1 MSENRCRRCN
11 RKLKDPNALYGWRCA
26 KIVGENGYILSSDR
40 LIEQAFYDSIV
51 ISNLLAA
58 NGNENLSTPEWIDL
72 LSSIAKWFLA
82 AGVDDDYLQQLA
94 YDDSV
99 SLTEFLQQY
108 RELHASTVS
117 QNQLQIDD
125 ELYAILLKEEG
136 HGQYSQEELLEL
148 QQFLQQKEYLNNV
161 DFANDA
167 LTCFQDGKVFLSNG
181 QIVYRTENEGE
192 ELIYPILYVSKDR
205 PQTIDYGKIFLTSAD
220 IASTTSGGLADAI
233 LAVQKKDGK
242 INKKE
247 SSALIKA
254 FAKVDQA
261 LLESNIA
268 KYAGK
273 IATGNLI
280 YDIASCS
287 ITTGTDLFDDGKLGE
302 ETAKA
307 IAGAIAGGAATA
319 IFAPITAGLAIP
331 TVMVAAATITS
342 ALALS
347 WIAEKGV
354 EFINSKRGQK
364 ELSALSNNLT
374 KSLLDNPEAL
384 NSLTVQLAQSNEDV
398 ATLVNTEIRL
408 AEEEVGEYILGK
420 KSVPSSPYLQ
430 TKTKY
435 ALA

>member
-11 RKLKDPNALYGWRCA
+11 RKLKDPNAIYGWRCA
-26 KIVGENGYILSSDR
+26 KIVGENGYILSSNR
-40 LIEQAFYDSIV
+40 LIEQSFYDTKV
-51 ISNLLAA
+51 ISDLLVA

-72 LSSIAKWFLA
+72 LSSITKWLLA

-99 SLTEFLQQY
+99 SLADFLQKY

-117 QNQLQIDD
+117 QNQLKINDQ
-125 ELYAILLKEEG
+125 LYEFILEQEG

-181 QIVYRTENEGE
+181 QIVYHAENEWE
-192 ELIYPILYVSKDR
+192 ELIYPILYASKDR

-220 IASTTSGGLADAI
+220 IASTTSGAVADAI
-233 LAVQKKDGK
+233 LAVQKNDGK

-261 LLESNIA
+261 ILESNIA

-273 IATGNLI
+273 IATQNTI
-280 YDIASCS
+280 YDIVSCS
-287 ITTGTDLFDDGKLGE
+287 ITAGTDFFDDGKLGE

-307 IAGAIAGGAATA
+307 IAGAVVGGIAASIAAFFTA
-319 IFAPITAGLAIP
+319 ELAVPTA
-331 TVMVAAATITS
+331 VVAAATITS
-342 ALALS
+342 AFVFGY
-347 WIAEKGV
+347 IAEKGV
-354 EFINSKRGQK
+354 EFINSKKGQN

-384 NSLTVQLAQSNEDV
+384 NVLTVQLAQSNESV
-398 ATLVNTEIRL
+398 NTLVNIESRL
-408 AEEEVGEYILGK
+408 AEEEVGDYILGK
-420 KSVPSSPYLQ
+420 KSATSSPYLQ
-430 TKTKY
+430 TKTEY